1 MALFISVLGLAGL
14 AIFALIGGALYAVD
28 ETKRASRRPLFLARQ
43 YMMWHFA

>member
-14 AIFALIGGALYAVD
+14 AVFALIGGAFYAVD
-28 ETKRASRRPLFLARQ
+28 EVKRTSQRPVFLTRQ

>member
-14 AIFALIGGALYAVD
+14 AVFAVIGGAFYAVD
-28 ETKRASRRPLFLARQ
+28 EAKRASRRPVFLVRQ